1 MLFNAIILITHFFP
15 HVDFRG
21 DLQKSIMKIMIL
33 HAIMQS
39 GKCGLLEDEHS
50 HMPMLNENTTTHNV
64 FIITYNHV
72 T

>member
-39 GKCGLLEDEHS
+39 GKCGLLEDEHHS
-50 HMPMLNENTTTHNV
+50 RRINFNQYYFGY
-64 FIITYNHV
+64 FIIIIINM
-72 T
+72 